1 MNRDRLMNY
10 LEQALDWCVQKV
22 GSVLVTLVFV
32 YIGFRLIK
40 VIQKFLKKSLQKAS
54 IIYFFFKKY
63 VL

>member
-40 VIQKFLKKSLQKAS
+40 VIQKFLK
-54 IIYFFFKKY
+54 
-63 VL
+63 